1 MWGGGGGRAWFS
13 HKTLAFPIR
22 IRSGWMLD
30 RIPLKYPHRGW
41 AKPASRERKARP
53 RDGKV
58 VRKTNAQPMGN
69 LRHARVMLG
78 HRSYP
83 PPQPRAEKLESRGML
98 PLAVAHACT
107 FGAKPKGKAKAC
119 ATKLQTFLQVR
130 PALRVCKS
138 LMMQRNSIKSS
149 PHANK

>member
-1 MWGGGGGRAWFS
+1 MGGGGGRAWFS
-13 HKTLAFPIR
+13 RETLAFAIR
-22 IRSGWMLD
+22 IRSGWRLG
-30 RIPLKYPHRGW
+30 RIPLKYPYRGW
-41 AKPASRERKARP
+41 AKPANRERKARP

-58 VRKTNAQPMGN
+58 VRKNNAQSIGN
-69 LRHARVMLG
+69 PREARVMPG

-83 PPQPRAEKLESRGML
+83 PPQPRAEKFESRGML

-107 FGAKPKGKAKAC
+107 FGVKPEGKAKAC

-130 PALRVCKS
+130 PSLRVCKS
-138 LMMQRNSIKSS
+138 LMQRNSIKSS